1 VKAIGGGFYTI
12 RNGKTPLTVSVI
24 GDQLVLGR
32 ATPAQLRGFANAP
45 IVNAPAGGSLTFR
58 LALPDLL
65 RLTLKKAPSP
75 IAQQLIGMLGVMTGS
90 AHADTSGLSGTVT
103 IPVK

>member
-1 VKAIGGGFYTI
+1 
-12 RNGKTPLTVSVI
+12 VSVI

-45 IVNAPAGGSLTFR
+45 IVNGPAGAGSLTFR

-75 IAQQLIGMLGVMTGS
+75 VAQQLIGMLGVMTGS
-90 AHADTSGLSGTVT
+90 AQADTSGLSGTVA
-103 IPVK
+103 IPIK